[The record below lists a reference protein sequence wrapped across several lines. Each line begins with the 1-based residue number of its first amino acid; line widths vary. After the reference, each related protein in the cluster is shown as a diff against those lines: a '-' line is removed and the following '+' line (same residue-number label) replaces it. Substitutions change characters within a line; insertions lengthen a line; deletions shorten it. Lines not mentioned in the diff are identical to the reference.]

1 MTRILHLFDRNADWE
16 QRVAVTQFL
25 ERVSDEQHPQWL
37 ASLCGRVPAPSWFE
51 SKPVT
56 RIQARLDVAFS
67 ASPSLGRLLEAHR
80 IDVIHAWG
88 TQAAVAA
95 SAARSNGCGLVVGRF
110 DPHVSAGEARIC
122 RTISGNERFAF
133 SCSSERVR
141 RRLIENGVPADRC
154 VVVRPG
160 VDFARIRTAKKNKS
174 LRRDLGLS
182 PEHRVLVASPPAS
195 RRGGHDRILWGGQL
209 CRYLDPSCRSIFY
222 GTSAECDRLKRLSKR
237 MLVPS
242 ATIWPGETHRYED
255 LVAMAD
261 ALIITANGDVSTT
274 SIAWAMAASVPVLG
288 SAVYS
293 VAELIAHKHNGLLIK
308 PDTGPATSVGIA
320 SMVTQLDTLSRE
332 KEVARGQAYEV
343 FSARRFADQH
353 LTLYANLA
361 GGVRPSENIHDS
373 ADV

>member
-1 MTRILHLFDRNADWE
+1 MTRILHLFDRSADWE

-25 ERVSDEQHPQWL
+25 ERISDEQHPQWL
-37 ASLCGRVPAPSWFE
+37 ASLCQRVPSSDWFE
-51 SKPVT
+51 AKPVA
-56 RIQARLDVAFS
+56 RIPSRLGVAFT
-67 ASPSLGRLLEAHR
+67 ASPSLQRLLEARR
-80 IDVIHAWG
+80 IDVVHAWG
-88 TQAAVAA
+88 TQAAVAVA
-95 SAARSNGCGLVVGRF
+95 AARPDGCGLVVGRF
-110 DPHVSAGEARIC
+110 DPHVSASEARMC
-122 RTISGNERFAF
+122 RTIGGNKRFAF

-141 RRLIENGVPADRC
+141 RRLIENGVPTDRC

-174 LRRDLGLS
+174 LRSSLGLT
-182 PEHRVLVASPPAS
+182 PEHRVLIASHPAS

-222 GTSAECDRLKRLSKR
+222 GESAECVRLKRLSKR
-237 MLVPS
+237 MLTPT
-242 ATIWPGETHRYED
+242 ATIWPGNTHRYED
-255 LVAMAD
+255 LLAIAD
-261 ALIITANGDVSTT
+261 ALVITANGDVPTT

-308 PDTGPATSVGIA
+308 PDRGPATSVGIA

-353 LTLYANLA
+353 LTLYDM
-361 GGVRPSENIHDS
+361 PSENIHDS
-373 ADV
+373 AVV